1 MHRGTTSLP
10 QGEATCLACRRRS
23 PKPRRSGRPAPYVPR
38 PPREWDCVV
47 CGLHVTAAARS
58 RGAKLCQAHK
68 WWKPTN
74 CTTCGR
80 RHYSA
85 NRSTAGRAVYCSDDC
100 KPVRE
105 PREPKPP
112 TTTLQWKQCRCGKW
126 MCNPRRKWC
135 TSECWRS
142 HTYPIRKGTCDDC
155 GNVVDNNQA
164 TYCQLCRNRRKKASE
179 AAYRRKRRQRYG
191 RSHRAR
197 ARQHGVE
204 YERIDRTVVYQR
216 DGWRC
221 GICQRKVDR
230 RLKSPHP
237 MSASLDHIVPM
248 SHGGPHLYVNVQ
260 CAHHLCNSLK
270 SDRGA
275 GDQLALIG

>member
-1 MHRGTTSLP
+1 MIQELNCARCNNEFSYERPSGPGRLRRYCSGRCRTPQPRPKRPSLTCSDCGCDMHRGTTSLP

-105 PREPKPP
+105 PR
-112 TTTLQWKQCRCGKW
+112 
-126 MCNPRRKWC
+126 
-135 TSECWRS
+135 
-142 HTYPIRKGTCDDC
+142 
-155 GNVVDNNQA
+155 
-164 TYCQLCRNRRKKASE
+164 
-179 AAYRRKRRQRYG
+179 
-191 RSHRAR
+191 
-197 ARQHGVE
+197 
-204 YERIDRTVVYQR
+204 
-216 DGWRC
+216 
-221 GICQRKVDR
+221 
-230 RLKSPHP
+230 
-237 MSASLDHIVPM
+237 
-248 SHGGPHLYVNVQ
+248 VQ